1 MLAVGL
7 GQLKLEQPEISI
19 SRARDKSAHISCK
32 LPTEHFIGK
41 YTYWYRYKPDQGLE
55 YLIYVL
61 STTPVQGHL
70 GGKKN
75 KLVASKDSHS
85 STSTL
90 KINFLEEKDE
100 AVYYCACW
108 TGTHNVRVAKI
119 TYIRTIFGYVPNH
132 ILLNMGIHRSCT
144 AGQPA

>member
-19 SRARDKSAHISCK
+19 SEARDKSAHISCK
-32 LPTEHFIGK
+32 VYTQDFIEK
-41 YTYWYRYKPDQGLE
+41 SMHWYRYKPDQGLE
-55 YLIYVL
+55 YLKYVP

-75 KLVASKDSHS
+75 KFVASKDSRT

-90 KINFLEEKDE
+90 KINFLEENDE

-108 TGTHNVRVAKI
+108 TNTHNVRVATI
-119 TYIRTIFGYVPNH
+119 TYMRTIFGSVPTH
-132 ILLNMGIHRSCT
+132 ILLTMGIHRSCT